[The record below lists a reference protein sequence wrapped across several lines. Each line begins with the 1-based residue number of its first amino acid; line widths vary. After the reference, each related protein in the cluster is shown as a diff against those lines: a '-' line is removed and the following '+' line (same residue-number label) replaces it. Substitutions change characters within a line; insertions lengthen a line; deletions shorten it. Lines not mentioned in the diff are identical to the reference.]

1 MSKTSDVRS
10 GKKCLWP
17 ETLEK
22 TPDHH
27 RLQKEFSDEQRF
39 MNRELSWLEFNHRVL
54 EEAFDPT
61 VPILERVKFLA
72 IVSSNLDEYFMVRVA
87 LVRRQIEAGVNE
99 RGPGGLRPLEVM
111 ERIKKRVHRMH
122 EDIGDCFRNHITPI
136 LLAENIRLIS
146 EAELTAEQQ
155 AFARNYFQKTLAP
168 SLVPEPIHPA
178 MPFPHLESAALYFCV
193 EYLQKDSSVGQQTPG
208 LALVKIP
215 SKTVGRFLRLPA
227 SGETLYFIR
236 IDEVIRLFL
245 RELFPDCSIQG
256 SYEIKAVRDAD
267 LEVDEVGSEDLMQ
280 KIIEALQK
288 RGKGPATRFLHDPE
302 MPNWIVDTFATRL
315 KLPSYNIFPGAR
327 YHSFSDLM
335 QFPNAVGK
343 PALRDPPFRVY
354 PVPELESHEDTFAVL
369 RTKDVLLFH
378 PYQSFDV
385 VSQLFDQAADDDA
398 VVSVMTALYRVS
410 SESPIALALQ
420 RAARRGKQVTVVV
433 ELRARFDEDRNVSW
447 AQKLEEA
454 GARVVYGIGTYKT
467 HCKMT
472 LVERKEGDGIRRYC
486 HLGTGNYNE
495 RTAKLYTD
503 LGLLTSRE
511 AIGADVAK
519 VFDLLIPTPPRGT
532 GLRPDVHPETF
543 SHLFVAPLT
552 LRSGFVRRIRREA
565 EHAREGRPGHIVAKM
580 NSLVDPDMIDEL
592 YIASRAGV
600 RIQLIVRGTCCL
612 RPGVPGLS
620 DNIEV
625 MSIIDRFLEHARV
638 YYFEN
643 GGSPEIFV
651 SSADWMPRNLNKRV
665 EVAFPILDPKIAAR
679 VDKILEVQL
688 SDNVKARI
696 LNADGS
702 SRRRRT
708 DDAPRV
714 RSQESLFRLS

>member
-1 MSKTSDVRS
+1 MSKTSDVRG
-10 GKKCLWP
+10 GKKSLWP

-27 RLQKEFSDEQRF
+27 RLQKEFSAEQRF

-61 VPILERVKFLA
+61 IPILERVKFLA

-87 LVRRQIEAGVNE
+87 LVRRQIEAGINE
-99 RGPGGLRPLEVM
+99 PGPDGLRPTELM
-111 ERIKKRVHRMH
+111 KRINERVHQMH
-122 EDIGDCFRNHITPI
+122 EDIGDCFRNHITPA
-136 LLAENIRLIS
+136 LLSENIHLVS
-146 EAELTAEQQ
+146 EAETTGEQQ
-155 AFARNYFQKTLAP
+155 AFARKYFQDTLAP
-168 SLVPEPIHPA
+168 VLTPQPVHPSL
-178 MPFPHLESAALYFCV
+178 PFPHLENATLYFCV
-193 EYLQKDSSVGQQTPG
+193 ESSPQKSPGGQQTSD
-208 LALVKIP
+208 LALVRIP
-215 SKTVGRFLRLPA
+215 SKTFGRFLRLPS
-227 SGETLYFIR
+227 SGNALQFIR
-236 IDEVIRLFL
+236 IDDVIRLCL
-245 RELFPDCSIQG
+245 PELFPGCSIRG
-256 SYEIKAVRDAD
+256 SYEIKIVRDAD
-267 LEVDEVGSEDLMQ
+267 LEVDEVGSEELMQ

-288 RGKGPATRFLHDPE
+288 RGKGPATRFLHDPG
-302 MPNWIVDTFATRL
+302 MPKWIVDAFASRL
-315 KLPSYNIFPGAR
+315 NLPSYNIFPGAR
-327 YHSFSDLM
+327 YHSFSDLI
-335 QFPNAVGK
+335 QFPDAVGR
-343 PALRDPPFRVY
+343 PSLRDPEMHAY
-354 PVPELESHEDTFAVL
+354 PVPELDGQRDLFAVV
-369 RTKDVLLFH
+369 RMKDVLLYH
-378 PYQSFDV
+378 PYQSFDAV
-385 VSQLFDQAADDDA
+385 RQLFDQAAEDDA
-398 VVSVMTALYRVS
+398 VVSVKTSLYRVS
-410 SESPIALALQ
+410 SESPIASALQ

-467 HCKMT
+467 HCKLT
-472 LVERKEGDGIRRYC
+472 LVERKEGDGIQRFC

-503 LGLLTSRE
+503 LGLLTSHE

-519 VFDLLIPTPPRGT
+519 VFDLLT
-532 GLRPDVHPETF
+532 GGLHSETF
-543 SHLFVAPLT
+543 SHLLVAPLS
-552 LRSGFVRRIRREA
+552 LRSGFVQRIRREA
-565 EHAREGRPGHIVAKM
+565 EHASEGRSSRIIAKM

-592 YIASRAGV
+592 YLASRAGV
-600 RIQLIVRGTCCL
+600 RIQLIVRGACCL
-612 RPGVPGLS
+612 RPGVRGLS

-625 MSIIDRFLEHARV
+625 ISIIDRFLEHARV

-643 GGSPEIFV
+643 GGSLEMFV
-651 SSADWMPRNLNKRV
+651 SSADLMPRNLNKRV

-679 VDKILEVQL
+679 VEKILEVQL